1 LPRYKFS
8 WTNLPPELLKELAR
22 DLGLD
27 SPAPA
32 DALRATYGPTPEQS
46 FVRDAW
52 GTLREHWLA
61 KEPNAL
67 AAVVNELWQAGQANG
82 YLRPADSSEQLD
94 WLGRRNNTTRL
105 RVVVLTQLVAA
116 GERPDTA
123 RSPTT
128 ATQPGASTSTL
139 SVQIF
144 KVEGFQVLIIEDR
157 ARQAP
162 SAPLEAYPFERAASG
177 HWNVARWRQDRF
189 WAHYPDLDVQVL
201 NASGRPVDGR
211 SLLSTVRATH
221 DQEELVLWPNG
232 SPENTTLTAY
242 LGPGRAHSLVF
253 HTDPATGSEPDASV
267 PTLSPPPKPASL
279 NSSATK
285 GTMTFIPPAPSPGQ
299 LVHIRQRR
307 YLVEETTPPP
317 GPGDATLVRLA
328 CVDDDAQGQ
337 PLQVLWECEVDPE
350 ILEVEAWGDL
360 AAKGFDDPKRFA
372 AYVHALRWNAVTAA
386 DPRLFQSPFRAGIRL
401 DAYQL
406 EPLRKALLL
415 PRVNIFIADDV
426 GLGKTIEAGLI
437 ARELLLRRKVREIV
451 IATPPSMLL
460 QWREE
465 MESRF
470 GLTFEILDRDY
481 IARVRRE
488 RGYGVN
494 PWTTHPRLLV
504 SQRLLIDEDYASG
517 LRDHLGDLRPGTLL
531 ILDEAHHAA
540 PASGVRY
547 AIDSKTTRAVRDLA
561 HRFEHRLFLSATP
574 HNGHSNSFSA
584 LLELLDP
591 QRFCRGVPVAPKL
604 RDEVLVR
611 RLKEDIREIAGG
623 FPRRTPVQEDIGGLP
638 DHAPELRLSKLLDEY
653 RQLRE
658 ERLSHEPKRA
668 QAASGLLICG
678 LQQRLLSS
686 IEAFARTLRVHRRT
700 VARQWDVSRSEEA
713 PTVSTARLDLLAGSV
728 SNDDD
733 RADEPEDVLAQE
745 EDDQIAEASSAS
757 AGRLTTDRSAEL
769 FDQEQR
775 LLDQMGEIADAAR
788 GRPDAK
794 VRTLVDWIR
803 EHMLDGTTWRPL
815 RVLIF
820 TEYDDTKR
828 YLREQLLSALAH
840 TEGLDRRIAV
850 FHGPTPL
857 EEREEIKRAFNAPPE
872 TNPVRILIATDAA
885 REGLNF
891 QAHCWHLFHFDVP
904 WNPSRMEQRNGRID
918 RKLQPQ
924 PEVFCHYFVYL
935 QRPEDRV
942 LQVLVRKT
950 ETIRKELGSLAQVV
964 EARLTEM
971 LKGGIRH
978 ADIDALSRQVE
989 AAEIDPVAKATV
1001 DDELEAA
1008 RQRQNDLR
1016 QQIDGLRNRLEA
1028 SRSWISLDDEHFRE
1042 ALGSALGLIGAEGLR
1057 PLPAEDGGPARFAF
1071 PVLDERADPTWTET
1085 MDSLRA
1091 LRPRGEPVWQW
1102 RRGSP
1107 IRPVVFEDP
1116 GVVSDDVV
1124 QLHLEHRV
1132 VRRLLGRFT
1141 AQGFVHYDLSRA
1153 CLAQTMDSVPRIVL
1167 LGRLCLYGTRGVRLH
1182 EELVPVS
1189 ARWTD
1194 PEDRKGGLTPY
1205 RRTAER
1211 DTLRLLEDA
1220 FLHRGQISE
1229 AVTKRL
1235 LASAGRDVHELLPFL
1250 EERGAE
1256 VAADARQQL
1265 AARAEAEGK
1274 AMYDILVSQRD
1285 RVSKTEERSRQLRF
1299 NLDEEARQLEA
1310 NRRHWERR
1318 LGQIGREIDEEPE
1331 RVRRAYDV
1339 TAERLE
1345 PIGLAYLWPVTG

>member
-1 LPRYKFS
+1 V
-8 WTNLPPELLKELAR
+8 TMIALPPA
-22 DLGLD
+22 
-27 SPAPA
+27 
-32 DALRATYGPTPEQS
+32 
-46 FVRDAW
+46 
-52 GTLREHWLA
+52 
-61 KEPNAL
+61 
-67 AAVVNELWQAGQANG
+67 
-82 YLRPADSSEQLD
+82 
-94 WLGRRNNTTRL
+94 
-105 RVVVLTQLVAA
+105 
-116 GERPDTA
+116 
-123 RSPTT
+123 
-128 ATQPGASTSTL
+128 
-139 SVQIF
+139 
-144 KVEGFQVLIIEDR
+144 
-157 ARQAP
+157 
-162 SAPLEAYPFERAASG
+162 
-177 HWNVARWRQDRF
+177 
-189 WAHYPDLDVQVL
+189 
-201 NASGRPVDGR
+201 
-211 SLLSTVRATH
+211 
-221 DQEELVLWPNG
+221 
-232 SPENTTLTAY
+232 
-242 LGPGRAHSLVF
+242 
-253 HTDPATGSEPDASV
+253 
-267 PTLSPPPKPASL
+267 
-279 NSSATK
+279 
-285 GTMTFIPPAPSPGQ
+285 PGQ
-299 LVHIRQRR
+299 LVHVRQRQ
-307 YLVEETTPPP
+307 YLVEEIVPAPS
-317 GPGDATLVRLA
+317 PGDATLVRLA

-337 PLQVLWECEVDPE
+337 ALEVLWECEVDPE
-350 ILEVEAWGDL
+350 ILDAEAWGDL
-360 AAKGFDDPKRFA
+360 GAKGFDEPRHFA
-372 AYVHALRWNAVTAA
+372 AYVHALRWNSVTAA

-415 PRVNIFIADDV
+415 PRVNLFIADDV

-470 GLTFEILDRDY
+470 GLTFEILDREY

-494 PWTTHPRLLV
+494 PWSTHPRLLV
-504 SQRLLIDEDYASG
+504 SQRLLIDEDYVGG
-517 LRDHLGDLRPGTLL
+517 LRDHLGDFRPGTLL

-547 AIDSKTTRAVRDLA
+547 AIDSKITRAVRDLA
-561 HRFEHRLFLSATP
+561 SRFEHRLFLSATP

-591 QRFCRGVPVAPKL
+591 QRFCRGVPVAAKL

-611 RLKEDIREIAGG
+611 RMKEDIREISGG
-623 FPRRTPVQEDIGGLP
+623 FPKRTPVQEDITGLP
-638 DHAPELRLSKLLDEY
+638 DDAPELRLSKLLDQY

-658 ERLSHEPKRA
+658 ERLSGESKRT

-700 VARQWDVSRSEEA
+700 VARQWEASRVERTS
-713 PTVSTARLDLLAGSV
+713 TVETDRLDLLTGTL
-728 SNDDD
+728 SNDDE
-733 RADEPEDVLAQE
+733 RAYEPEEILAQE
-745 EDDQIAEASSAS
+745 EDSQFAAAS
-757 AGRLTTDRSAEL
+757 AASVGNVTEDRSAEL
-769 FDQEQR
+769 FAREQR
-775 LLDQMGEIADAAR
+775 LLDEMAEIADAAR
-788 GRPDAK
+788 GLPDAK
-794 VRTLVDWIR
+794 VRKLVDWMA
-803 EHMLDGTTWRPL
+803 ENMLDGVTWRPL
-815 RVLIF
+815 RILIF

-828 YLREQLLSALAH
+828 YLREQLLAALAH
-840 TEGLDRRIAV
+840 TEDSGRRIVV

-885 REGLNF
+885 REGLNL

-924 PEVFCHYFVYL
+924 DEVFCHYFVYL

-950 ETIRKELGSLAQVV
+950 ETIRKELGSLADVV
-964 EARLTEM
+964 ESRLEEM

-978 ADIDALSRQVE
+978 SNIDLLSQEIEEADIDP
-989 AAEIDPVAKATV
+989 DAKATV
-1001 DDELEAA
+1001 RDELEEA
-1008 RQRQNDLR
+1008 RQRQHDLR
-1016 QQIDGLRNRLEA
+1016 QQLDGLRNRLET
-1028 SRSWISLDDEHFRE
+1028 SRSWIGLNDEHFRQ
-1042 ALGSALGLIGAEGLR
+1042 ALGSALNLIGAEGLR
-1057 PLPAEDGGPARFAF
+1057 PLSTEDGGLERFAF

-1085 MDSLRA
+1085 MDSLRV

-1102 RRGSP
+1102 RRESP
-1107 IRPVVFEDP
+1107 VRPVVFEDP

-1124 QLHLEHRV
+1124 HLHLEHQV

-1141 AQGFVHYDLSRA
+1141 AQGFVLHDLSRA
-1153 CLAQTMDSVPRIVL
+1153 CLAQTQDSIPRIVL
-1167 LGRLCLYGTRGVRLH
+1167 LGRICLYGARGVRLH

-1211 DTLRLLEDA
+1211 DTLSLLEDA
-1220 FLHRGQISE
+1220 LLDHGRVSE
-1229 AVTKRL
+1229 TVSHRL

-1256 VAADARQQL
+1256 VASDARRQL
-1265 AARAEAEGK
+1265 ATRAEAEAK

-1285 RVSKTEERSRQLRF
+1285 RVSKTEQRSRQFRF
-1299 NLDEEARQLEA
+1299 DIDEEVRQLEA

-1318 LGQIGREIDEEPE
+1318 LEQIEREILDEPE
-1331 RVRRAYDV
+1331 RIRRAYDV

-1345 PIGLAYLWPVTG
+1345 PIALAYLWPVTG